1 MPADVFFD
9 TNVLIYSIAQND
21 PRSMQA
27 ETLLA
32 AGGRVG
38 VQQLNE
44 MASVTRR
51 KMGMP
56 WPEIREALDAILTL
70 CPTPVAITLATHQS
84 ALEIA
89 ERYGYGIYDALV
101 LAAALQS
108 KCRIIYSEDFQDG
121 QLIEGKVTVRN
132 PFS

>member
-44 MASVTRR
+44 MVSVTRR

>member
-1 MPADVFFD
+1 MPVDVFFD

-44 MASVTRR
+44 MVSVTRR

-56 WPEIREALDAILTL
+56 WPGIREALDAILTL

>member
-56 WPEIREALDAILTL
+56 WPEIREALGAILTL

-84 ALEIA
+84 ALEIE